1 MYDMLDTQLHT
12 DPTEN
17 LTTLNI
23 LISQAK
29 DKHLPI
35 KLVKFNKHKH
45 KKSNW
50 ISIGIIRSITYRDKL
65 YMRLKQVPIDS
76 EMYTHL
82 KTNLETYQ
90 VIQKRLIRNAKKAY
104 FQKKFD
110 KYKGDIKN
118 TWQTITEIL
127 NRTRSPQNL
136 PDAFLIDNEMTG
148 DPSIIADK
156 FNNLFANVGR
166 RLSEQLTTPDNVNFK
181 DYLRIPV
188 VPNMSFSQ
196 ISEEAV
202 MEVLNN
208 LKQKL
213 SCGHDG
219 ISSRLLKASKTVVCK
234 PLTLIINQ
242 TLTNG
247 IFPDTLK
254 IAKIIPLFK
263 KGDKTLLEN
272 YRPISILPAI
282 SKIFERI
289 MFNQIHN
296 HFSMHNLFYSGQ
308 YGFRANH
315 STQFAALELIDRI
328 TQYLDQGNMPITI
341 FMDLSKAFDTLNHD
355 ILIYKLKS
363 YGLSEAALKL
373 MQSYLTNRKQ
383 YVEINN
389 TQSTKNDITVGV
401 PQGSILGPLLFIIY
415 INDIIHSSTVFRF
428 IIFADDTTLYTTLNT
443 QEDIND
449 ILNDEL
455 VKINN
460 WLKVNKLSLNVAKT
474 KAMLFHMPQ
483 KRILNLRLKIAG
495 SNIEFIDNFNFLGIT
510 INKHLN
516 WTKHMDILSAK
527 IAKTVGILN
536 TLKHVLPINILKMIY
551 NSLILCHLNYGILLW
566 GAQHNAN
573 DKLHKLQKKAIRIIT
588 SSNFLAH
595 SEPIFKQLHLLK
607 SYDIYKCQLLK
618 FFFKLVNKQL
628 PTYFNQL
635 PFPFNNQLHHH
646 ETRGCKRAFVPRVN
660 HEFSKRNIRYIAAV
674 TYNSTSVSVIAKIYS
689 HSLVG
694 FSTYV
699 KNQTIE
705 HYNNRCTI
713 EHCYSCSQR

>member
-1 MYDMLDTQLHT
+1 M
-12 DPTEN
+12 
-17 LTTLNI
+17 
-23 LISQAK
+23 
-29 DKHLPI
+29 
-35 KLVKFNKHKH
+35 
-45 KKSNW
+45 
-50 ISIGIIRSITYRDKL
+50 
-65 YMRLKQVPIDS
+65 
-76 EMYTHL
+76 
-82 KTNLETYQ
+82 
-90 VIQKRLIRNAKKAY
+90 
-104 FQKKFD
+104 
-110 KYKGDIKN
+110 DI
-118 TWQTITEIL
+118 
-127 NRTRSPQNL
+127 
-136 PDAFLIDNEMTG
+136 
-148 DPSIIADK
+148 
-156 FNNLFANVGR
+156 
-166 RLSEQLTTPDNVNFK
+166 
-181 DYLRIPV
+181 
-188 VPNMSFSQ
+188 
-196 ISEEAV
+196 
-202 MEVLNN
+202 
-208 LKQKL
+208 
-213 SCGHDG
+213 DG

-242 TLTNG
+242 TLTSG

-254 IAKIIPLFK
+254 IAKIIPLSK

-282 SKIFERI
+282 SKFFERI

-328 TQYLDQGNMPITI
+328 TQDLDQGNMPITI

-363 YGLSEAALKL
+363 YGLSEAALKP

-455 VKINN
+455 LKINN

-474 KAMLFHMPQ
+474 KAKLFHMPQ
-483 KRILNLRLKIAG
+483 KQILNLRLKIAG
-495 SNIEFIDNFNFLGIT
+495 SNIEFTDTFNFLGIT

-566 GAQHNAN
+566 GLSIMQM
-573 DKLHKLQKKAIRIIT
+573 I
-588 SSNFLAH
+588 NFTN
-595 SEPIFKQLHLLK
+595 SKK
-607 SYDIYKCQLLK
+607 SYS
-618 FFFKLVNKQL
+618 N
-628 PTYFNQL
+628 
-635 PFPFNNQLHHH
+635 HH
-646 ETRGCKRAFVPRVN
+646 V
-660 HEFSKRNIRYIAAV
+660 
-674 TYNSTSVSVIAKIYS
+674 
-689 HSLVG
+689 
-694 FSTYV
+694 
-699 KNQTIE
+699 Q
-705 HYNNRCTI
+705 
-713 EHCYSCSQR
+713 

>member
-1 MYDMLDTQLHT
+1 M
-12 DPTEN
+12 
-17 LTTLNI
+17 
-23 LISQAK
+23 
-29 DKHLPI
+29 
-35 KLVKFNKHKH
+35 
-45 KKSNW
+45 
-50 ISIGIIRSITYRDKL
+50 
-65 YMRLKQVPIDS
+65 
-76 EMYTHL
+76 
-82 KTNLETYQ
+82 
-90 VIQKRLIRNAKKAY
+90 
-104 FQKKFD
+104 
-110 KYKGDIKN
+110 
-118 TWQTITEIL
+118 
-127 NRTRSPQNL
+127 
-136 PDAFLIDNEMTG
+136 
-148 DPSIIADK
+148 
-156 FNNLFANVGR
+156 
-166 RLSEQLTTPDNVNFK
+166 
-181 DYLRIPV
+181 
-188 VPNMSFSQ
+188 
-196 ISEEAV
+196 
-202 MEVLNN
+202 
-208 LKQKL
+208 
-213 SCGHDG
+213 
-219 ISSRLLKASKTVVCK
+219 KASKTVVCK

-242 TLTNG
+242 TLTSG

-328 TQYLDQGNMPITI
+328 TQDLDQGNMPITI

-373 MQSYLTNRKQ
+373 MQSYLTDRKQ

-428 IIFADDTTLYTTLNT
+428 IIFADDTTLYTTLNK

-618 FFFKLVNKQL
+618 FLFKLVNKQL

-674 TYNSTSVSVIAKIYS
+674 TYNSTPVSMIAKIYS